1 MIGIYKIT
9 NPSGSVYIGQSVDIK
24 DRFRK
29 YKRNNCKAQHS
40 LYRSLQKY
48 GYESHIFE
56 IIHELPNDCE
66 ISTLN
71 IYEELYISQY
81 KECGF
86 VMLNIKLGGGGG
98 GKLTEEI
105 KIKIGNKNRG
115 RKQSEEQKRKTS
127 ERFKGRSAWNK
138 GKKYKLNLSEEQLK
152 IKRLHL
158 SNRIFKHSEETKRQM
173 SLNRK
178 GKSIGKGRKHS
189 DQHKLNMSIANK
201 GKKLSEATKK
211 KMSDRMLVSVPKG
224 EESKSSKL
232 TDQKVS
238 EIKKLLNEGLVSQ
251 YRIAKMYG
259 VHKVTIFDIKHG
271 KTWKHI

>member
-1 MIGIYKIT
+1 MTGIYKIT

-24 DRFRK
+24 DRLRK

-48 GYESHIFE
+48 GYENHLFE

-71 IYEELYISQY
+71 TYEELYISQY
-81 KECGF
+81 KQCGF
-86 VMLNIKLGGGGG
+86 VMLNIKSGGGGG
-98 GKLTEEI
+98 GKLTDEI

-127 ERFKGRSAWNK
+127 ERFKGRSVWNK

-152 IKRLHL
+152 TKRTHL
-158 SNRIFKHSEETKRQM
+158 SKRIFKHSEETKRQM
-173 SLNRK
+173 SLSRK
-178 GKSIGKGRKHS
+178 GKSVGKGRRHSEKH
-189 DQHKLNMSIANK
+189 KMNMSIANK
-201 GKKLSEATKK
+201 GKTLSEATKK
-211 KMSDRMLVSVPKG
+211 KMSDRMLISGPKG
-224 EESKSSKL
+224 EENKSAKL
-232 TDQKVS
+232 TDRKVS
-238 EIKKLLNEGLVSQ
+238 EIKNLLNEGLVSQ